1 MISSTIHVTFSCR
14 RSPNSRMSEGTYSIL
29 TKARYSAQGLN
40 ASNKKHGRLRSNTII
55 RVCKQAL

>member
-14 RSPNSRMSEGTYSIL
+14 HSPNSSMSEVTNPIL

-40 ASNKKHGRLRSNTII
+40 ASNKKHGRLGSNTII